1 MEECLVPAHRN
12 QHFQWLGTTTGMPKM
27 RKVQLRRLLMAF
39 MVRTWAGRR
48 ISIKYHR
55 PRRPALAR
63 VADPDGVR
71 PASQARPFKHR
82 RFPNVRVRWG
92 SFLRG
97 MATLGRLPSVQ
108 AATAG

>member
-1 MEECLVPAHRN
+1 
-12 QHFQWLGTTTGMPKM
+12 MPKM
-27 RKVQLRRLLMAF
+27 RKVQLRRLLMAV

-108 AATAG
+108 AATAVLSAPLLDGPPNWA